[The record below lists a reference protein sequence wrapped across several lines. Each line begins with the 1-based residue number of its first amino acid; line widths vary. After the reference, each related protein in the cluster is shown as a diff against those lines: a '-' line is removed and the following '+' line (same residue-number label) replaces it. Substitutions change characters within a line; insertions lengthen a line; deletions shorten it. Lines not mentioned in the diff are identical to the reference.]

1 MLHKSGLQICIHV
14 GGDKA
19 LDTALDA
26 IEAALKENPRPDHRH
41 RLEHVVVSPK
51 PGSLERIKKLGV
63 VISVQPSF
71 IYHSGDIWY
80 RLFGEE
86 RLQMS
91 VPVKTAVDMGIPVAF
106 GADYPCTVDTRPQ
119 MTLWSAV
126 VRQTSSGRVVGGQ
139 ESVDI
144 QQALRLHTMGSAY
157 AAHEE
162 NVKGSIEVGKHA
174 DLVVWSDDMFSV
186 PTDKIRD
193 LRAELTIVG
202 GQVIHQF
209 NQTNLPVVPGS
220 QYLPTPYDDD
230 FLFHIRLQPMESQS
244 ISAPRLAMIQ
254 AVVRPNP
261 TYKNSTNI

>member
-1 MLHKSGLQICIHV
+1 
-14 GGDKA
+14 
-19 LDTALDA
+19 
-26 IEAALKENPRPDHRH
+26 
-41 RLEHVVVSPK
+41 
-51 PGSLERIKKLGV
+51 
-63 VISVQPSF
+63 
-71 IYHSGDIWY
+71 
-80 RLFGEE
+80 
-86 RLQMS
+86 
-91 VPVKTAVDMGIPVAF
+91 
-106 GADYPCTVDTRPQ
+106 

-186 PTDKIRD
+186 PTDKIRN

-220 QYLPTPYDDD
+220 KYLPTPYDDDDD

-261 TYKNSTNI
+261 THKNSTNI